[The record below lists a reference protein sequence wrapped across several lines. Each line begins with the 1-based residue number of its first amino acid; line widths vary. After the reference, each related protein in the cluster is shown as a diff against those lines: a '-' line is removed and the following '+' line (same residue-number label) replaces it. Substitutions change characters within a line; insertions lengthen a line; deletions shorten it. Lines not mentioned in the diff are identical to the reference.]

1 MTKTLIQDIT
11 IYVAGIDMSSAFD
24 TIEREQLIDIVKDLS
39 SLTSKFLF
47 VSMVFAFSLS
57 FASIALIL

>member
-1 MTKTLIQDIT
+1 MTKTQIQDIT